1 MRSRKYSIIPGPH
14 GWIGLAGT
22 EDGLSRL
29 SMKPTPEEVLEDL
42 EVDIRGC
49 QQDDEA
55 FPQARECL
63 KRYFQGSTD
72 ALGEIVLDLGGAPP
86 FFAAAWEACRSIPAG
101 ETRSY
106 AWLAAE
112 AGRPNAARAAGQ
124 AMAKNPLALVIPCH
138 RVIGSN
144 GDLHGYGA
152 GGLGVK
158 ARLLQMEQEGPDL
171 QKGDN

>member
-1 MRSRKYSIIPGPH
+1 MRSQKYCIIPGPH

-42 EVDIRGC
+42 DDDIRGC
-49 QQDDEA
+49 QQDDTA
-55 FPQARECL
+55 FAQAQGCL
-63 KRYFQGSTD
+63 ERYFHGDTG
-72 ALGEIVLDLGGAPP
+72 ALDEIVLDLDGAPP

-152 GGLGVK
+152 GGLTVK
-158 ARLLQMEQEGPDL
+158 ARLLQMEQEMPNL
-171 QKGDN
+171 REEAN